1 MPLHCF
7 ETEMTFSGKL
17 KCKKKHI
24 STKMTLLWPRG
35 RSKKTQRKIVKIVYT
50 SQKMRNSKF
59 CLARAK
65 ASRALRGV
73 HVHSNSVSLDNA
85 PQYLLLLSLSLL
97 SLSLLLSLLLLLLIR
112 LIKAS

>member
-7 ETEMTFSGKL
+7 ETEMTFFGKL
-17 KCKKKHI
+17 KCKKKRI
-24 STKMTLLWPRG
+24 RTKMTLLWPRG
-35 RSKKTQRKIVKIVYT
+35 RSTKNTKKNRKNRVYF
-50 SQKMRNSKF
+50 SKMRNSKF

-85 PQYLLLLSLSLL
+85 PQYL
-97 SLSLLLSLLLLLLIR
+97 
-112 LIKAS
+112 